1 MIKRKKIKKKLTYLK
16 SDDPAFESKLQSIKE
31 KKMDEWKDNREAIL
45 PFSKKM
51 KHIKE
56 LMEDDNFQRSKTIYD
71 LVNPQAEQQNAEDAA
86 NLDISD
92 EEDDFPESPEQSK
105 SAKKRTTKVKKDT
118 PLVLEKYIFKKSI
131 VPEDKEEL
139 RKSVRKLTY
148 EQRVVFDK
156 YIHYLQSIKCAKKG
170 GDIIPEPPRIIVH
183 GKYKYLDYI

>member
-1 MIKRKKIKKKLTYLK
+1 M
-16 SDDPAFESKLQSIKE
+16 
-31 KKMDEWKDNREAIL
+31 
-45 PFSKKM
+45 
-51 KHIKE
+51 
-56 LMEDDNFQRSKTIYD
+56 
-71 LVNPQAEQQNAEDAA
+71 
-86 NLDISD
+86 
-92 EEDDFPESPEQSK
+92 
-105 SAKKRTTKVKKDT
+105 KKDT

-183 GKYKYLDYI
+183 GKYKCLAYI